1 MATRDVFSEEDLARL
16 RGFPEVTRA
25 ELIRYFTVTG
35 PDEVFLRKFRTGRNV
50 LGAAVQLCTL
60 PWLGFVPDD
69 VASAPAAVVGRLSQR
84 LGVPMGE
91 LRGYGERKQT
101 RTDHLRQVAAYCG
114 WRAMDTAEWKDLD
127 EFLFA
132 RAMEHDSPKLL
143 FRLACEYLISSRV
156 VRPGVVHL
164 LEHVATAR
172 ARARAETWTRV
183 AHMLT
188 DPRRAELD
196 LLLVPDAYL
205 GRTPLAWL
213 GVGPTSS
220 SPAAVKAELEKL
232 AYLRRLDAHTL
243 DLSMLPAERR
253 RFLAGVGRRLTG
265 QALQRRE
272 PERRYPILLTLLAQS
287 AVDVLDETLLL
298 FDQAVSGRE
307 SAARQKVVEALA
319 ERAKGGENRQALL
332 DEILTIVLDL
342 GVGDEQIGG
351 LLRGRIGMK
360 RMRAAWTERRE
371 RLPRDHGHLA
381 MMHASMTY
389 LRQFAPA
396 VLAAVRFAGGP
407 GTEQLL
413 QAVAVLAELYATGT
427 RKVPA
432 GAPVGFVPTRW
443 AGYLAAAAEAG
454 NVTEYRHYWEIAV
467 LIGLRDGLR
476 SGDIFVPGS
485 RRYADPASFLLT
497 PEAWAPQRT
506 EFCHLVGKPAAAD
519 DALTEADEELH
530 TALTDLETQLAKGDP
545 GEVRLTDDGELIIP
559 PLTAENVPA
568 EADAL
573 RAELAAMLPHLP
585 LASVLVEVDARTG
598 FTDHLVHAGG
608 KVNRPAELKRNLLYV
623 IIAEA
628 TNMGLGAMAE
638 SCGVPYDVLA
648 WTAEWYFRPETLE
661 AANAAVVNYHHRL
674 PLTRAFGA
682 GALSSSDGQ
691 RFPVKGKSI
700 TARHLSR
707 YFARGQGV
715 STYTHVSDQHS
726 TFDTK
731 VIVATAPESHYV
743 LDGLLGNATDLPTFE
758 HATDTHG
765 ATLANFALFDLVG
778 KQLSPRIRDLGKI
791 TLYRIGAK
799 ADVLARYP
807 RSGPLLTRRLNTDL
821 IVSMWDD
828 LLRVAASVQGGHATA
843 ALVVGKLCSSKR
855 QQNALTSA
863 IKEYGALRRTVY
875 AARYLADETYRRRIA
890 RQLNKGE
897 NLHALRRSLAYAGE
911 GAIRRR
917 HLEQQTEQ
925 MWCLTLATNAIVC
938 WSTEYHGLA
947 VGALRRDGRQ
957 VDDEVLAHIW
967 PTHHANVHFYGTH
980 SVDIDGELAQLDAD
994 GYRPLRLPEHADEAH
1009 LSR

>member
-1 MATRDVFSEEDLARL
+1 MATRDVFSEDEMARL
-16 RGFPEVTRA
+16 RSFPEIGRV
-25 ELIRYFTVTG
+25 ELIRHFTLTDA
-35 PDEVFLRKFRTGRNV
+35 DEAFLRKFRTGRNV
-50 LGAAVQLCTL
+50 LGAAVQLCAL
-60 PWLGFVPDD
+60 PWLGYVPDD
-69 VASAPAAVVGRLSQR
+69 VSSAPAAAVGRLSQR

-91 LRGYGERKQT
+91 LREYGARSQT
-101 RTDHLRQVAAYCG
+101 RTDHLREIAAYAG
-114 WRAMDTAEWKDLD
+114 WRTVDTAGWKELD

-143 FRLACEYLISSRV
+143 FRLACEFLISGRV
-156 VRPGVVHL
+156 ARPGVVYL

-172 ARARAETWTRV
+172 ARAREETWARV
-183 AHMLT
+183 EHLLSER
-188 DPRRAELD
+188 RRAELD
-196 LLLVPDAYL
+196 LLLVSDAYL

-232 AYLRRLDAHTL
+232 AYLRRLDAHTM
-243 DLSMLPAERR
+243 DLSDLPAERR
-253 RFLAGVGRRLTG
+253 RFLAGVGRRLTA

-272 PERRYPILLTLLAQS
+272 PQRRYPILLTVLAQS

-298 FDQAVSGRE
+298 FDQAISGRE
-307 SAARQKVVEALA
+307 SAAKAKMTEALA
-319 ERAKGGENRQALL
+319 ERARGGENRQQLL
-332 DEILTIVLDL
+332 DEILAIVLDPV
-342 GVGDEQIGG
+342 VGDEQVGG
-351 LLRGRIGMK
+351 LIRTRVGMERLRG
-360 RMRAAWTERRE
+360 AWAVKQE

-381 MMHASMTY
+381 MMNASMNY

-396 VLAAVRFAGGP
+396 VLAAVQFAGGP
-407 GTEQLL
+407 GTELLL
-413 QAVAVLAELYATGT
+413 QAVSMLAGLYATGT

-432 GAPVGFVPTRW
+432 SAPVGFVPTKW
-443 AGYLAAAAEAG
+443 AGYLGAAAESG
-454 NVTEYRHYWEIAV
+454 DVTAYRHYWELCV
-467 LIGLRDGLR
+467 LVGLRDGLR
-476 SGDIFVPGS
+476 SGDVFVPGS

-506 EFCHLVGKPAAAD
+506 EFCTLVGKPAAAA
-519 DALTEADEELH
+519 DALAQADDELH
-530 TALTDLETQLAKGDP
+530 TALGELETLLAKGTT
-545 GEVRLTDDGELIIP
+545 GQVRLTDDGELIIP
-559 PLTAENVPA
+559 PLTAEDVPA
-568 EADAL
+568 EADVL
-573 RAELAAMLPHLP
+573 RTELAGMLPRLP

-608 KVNRPAELKRNLLYV
+608 KVNRPPELKRNLMYV

-628 TNMGLGAMAE
+628 TNMGLTAMSE

-661 AANAAVVNYHHRL
+661 AANAAIVNYHHRL
-674 PLTRAFGA
+674 PLTQSFGT
-682 GALSSSDGQ
+682 GTLSSSDGQ

-707 YFARGQGV
+707 YFARGQGI
-715 STYTHVSDQHS
+715 STYTHVSDQHA
-726 TFDTK
+726 TYDTK

-743 LDGLLGNATDLPTFE
+743 LDGILGNETDLPIHE

-791 TLYRIGAK
+791 TLYRTGGK
-799 ADVLARYP
+799 ADFEDRYP
-807 RSGPLLTRRLNTDL
+807 LVGPLLTRRLNTEL
-821 IVSMWDD
+821 ITGMWDD
-828 LLRVAASVQGGHATA
+828 LLRVAASVKGGHATA

-863 IKEYGALRRTVY
+863 IKEYGALRRTLY
-875 AARYLADETYRRRIA
+875 ATRYLADETYRRRIS

-897 NLHALRRSLAYAGE
+897 NLHALRRSLAYAAE
-911 GAIRRR
+911 GALRRR
-917 HLEQQTEQ
+917 HHEQQSEQ
-925 MWCLTLATNAIVC
+925 MWCLTVATNAIVC
-938 WSTEYHGLA
+938 WSTEYHGLGVA
-947 VGALRRDGRQ
+947 ALRRTGRE

-967 PTHHANVHFYGTH
+967 PTHHENVHFYGTH

-994 GYRPLRLPEHADEAH
+994 GYRPLRPATLPSLD
-1009 LSR
+1009 